1 MNLHYYWTTKGA
13 RCSLKPQCT
22 TEEQRRIKR
31 WEHEAVLD
39 AMQERLADRARALL
53 IRIIRHGGRDH
64 FGIGPDRCLG
74 SHSRAL

>member
-1 MNLHYYWTTKGA
+1 MNLRCHGTTKGA
-13 RCSLKPQCT
+13 RCSLKSQCT

-39 AMQERLADRARALL
+39 AMQERPADRARASL

-64 FGIGPDRCLG
+64 FGIDPDRCLG
-74 SHSRAL
+74 SYSRGL

>member
-1 MNLHYYWTTKGA
+1 MNLHCQWTTKDA
-13 RCSLKPQCT
+13 RCSLKSQGT
-22 TEEQRRIKR
+22 TEEQHRIKR

-39 AMQERLADRARALL
+39 AMQERPADRARALF

-74 SHSRAL
+74 SYSRAL